1 MREEDA
7 RQVVDDIVA
16 LLLSPDIGLSELVEQ
31 HRDAVANGR
40 VLEVAAEETPKQSV
54 RADTRKLLPGD
65 VRHRDLTVTEQLS
78 GLIDLVEVAV
88 AGTIDV
94 EERTI
99 EMARE
104 FLPKDGNSTILF
116 SDDRANLAETKTPAQ
131 SMRPAEDARA
141 VTSPDT
147 SRISAA
153 REILETLRQLREATD
168 VSRADWLEPQE
179 ERLSANLPG
188 WRDS

>member
-1 MREEDA
+1 M
-7 RQVVDDIVA
+7 
-16 LLLSPDIGLSELVEQ
+16 SPGIGLSELVEQ
-31 HRDAVANGR
+31 HRDAVTNGR
-40 VLEVAAEETPKQSV
+40 ILEVAAEDTPKRSV
-54 RADTRKLLPGD
+54 RVDTPKLLPGD

-104 FLPKDGNSTILF
+104 FLPEDGNSTILF
-116 SDDRANLAETKTPAQ
+116 SDDRANLADTKTPPQ
-131 SMRPAEDARA
+131 SSPPADDARA
-141 VTSPDT
+141 VTAPDK
-147 SRISAA
+147 SRINAA
-153 REILETLRQLREATD
+153 REILETLRQLREVTD

-179 ERLSANLPG
+179 ERLNANLPG
-188 WRDS
+188 WRNS